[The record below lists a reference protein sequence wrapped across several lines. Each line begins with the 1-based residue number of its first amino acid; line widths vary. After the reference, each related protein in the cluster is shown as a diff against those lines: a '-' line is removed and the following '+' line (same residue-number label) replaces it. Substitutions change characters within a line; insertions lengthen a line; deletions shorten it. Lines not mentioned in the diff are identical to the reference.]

1 MAFIS
6 DGGFCL
12 DQGHLRI
19 SFAERK
25 GWVTQEAYG
34 NVETPP
40 MISLGDPKSGPVI
53 SLSLHPGG
61 PGPAYRTPTHYHGT
75 DQFRMIL
82 KGRAERAIS
91 RLKLE
96 ARQFAFQE
104 AGMPYRE
111 GFGGDDVVWAMLI
124 RGDRRGSAAAAPA
137 ADSSERTA
145 EPAPAMASE
154 NPGGPA
160 GIPSVATTFGACRNG
175 FLLGSLDM
183 KDGWRGLGEG
193 VQVAAS
199 MWGDRAS
206 GPLMLMIKGE
216 PGATVIPAFT
226 SATETM
232 CVLAAGSCRIGG
244 AKYELGDL
252 RIQAADAQ
260 QEEVTAGPEGV
271 ELILLVADRRA
282 LPKVAAAD
290 ARWRAGLDNLV
301 ADLVSVLASRRS
313 AGSDAEGQVG

>member
-6 DGGFCL
+6 DGELSL
-12 DQGHLRI
+12 DQGHLDI

-25 GWVTQEAYG
+25 GWATHEAYG

-40 MISLGDPKSGPVI
+40 TISLGDPKSGPAI

-61 PGPAYRTPTHYHGT
+61 PGPGYRTPTHYHGT
-75 DQFRMIL
+75 DQFRMLL

-111 GFGGDDVVWAMLI
+111 GFSGEEVVWAMLI
-124 RGDRRGSAAAAPA
+124 RGDRRGSAATAPA
-137 ADSSERTA
+137 ADSSERPA
-145 EPAPAMASE
+145 EHALAMANE

-160 GIPSVATTFGACRNG
+160 GIPSVATTFGSCRNG

-183 KDGWRGLGEG
+183 RDGWRGLGEG
-193 VQVAAS
+193 VQVAAG
-199 MWGDRAS
+199 MWGDRAT
-206 GPLMLMIKGE
+206 GPLILMIKGE
-216 PGATVIPAFT
+216 PGATAIPAFT

-244 AKYELGDL
+244 ANYELGDL
-252 RIQAADAQ
+252 HIQAADAP
-260 QEEVTAGPEGV
+260 QEEVTAGPQGV
-271 ELILLVADRRA
+271 ELMLLVADRRA

-290 ARWRAGLDNLV
+290 ARWGAGLDNLV
-301 ADLVSVLASRRS
+301 ADLASVLANSS
-313 AGSDAEGQVG
+313 GGSYAKVG